1 MNEPNEK
8 PASKTADD
16 IYKESLK
23 LSRDEQEKLSCM
35 LQQGLQDQNT
45 PDSWYATPEIAQA
58 WNEEIERREQLHRE
72 GKNPDIP
79 WEEAR
84 ENVLEHLDRL
94 RQ

>member
-1 MNEPNEK
+1 MSESK
-8 PASKTADD
+8 PKTAQDVYEVVRQLSSDERERLEVLMDNDD
-16 IYKESLK
+16 NSGWA
-23 LSRDEQEKLSCM
+23 S
-35 LQQGLQDQNT
+35 
-45 PDSWYATPEIAQA
+45 PEIKQA
-58 WNEEIERREQLHRE
+58 WMEEIERREQLYRE

>member
-1 MNEPNEK
+1 MSDSK
-8 PASKTADD
+8 LKTAQDAYEVVRQLSPGERD
-16 IYKESLK
+16 K
-23 LSRDEQEKLSCM
+23 LEVLMDNDENS
-35 LQQGLQDQNT
+35 GWA
-45 PDSWYATPEIAQA
+45 SPEIKQA
-58 WNEEIERREQLHRE
+58 WMEEIERREQLHRE